1 MDKKRFPSPH
11 SGILFLSICAC
22 TIIIAG
28 CKVSVPSF
36 GDSFFILPVLTLHGG
51 DRRRVSVP
59 SFGDSFF
66 MKLYAV
72 CLVVTL
78 SCFRPLIRGFF
89 FYCHCILLVRL
100 GKRLRFRPLIRGFF
114 FYVGNVP
121 SLVMAHQR
129 VSVPSFGDSFF
140 ISSLSRRHESLEY
153 VSVPSF
159 GDSFFIIAAA
169 EKMSCLNLVSV
180 PSFGDSF
187 FIICLSF
194 YFNFTTID
202 SFRPLIRGFFFYAF
216 IRRLRSFSSAD
227 SFPSPHSGILFLS
240 CRYDMPPSLN
250 IFAIFR
256 RILHLLA
263 QKGFPLTQSIHFSPY
278 PSASARIKSFFI
290 HVVPSPIPLNQYI
303 ITSSSFISPMPH
315 DLTLV

>member
-114 FYVGNVP
+114 FYSFLSIDSSTCTSGLFP
-121 SLVMAHQR
+121 SPHSGIL
-129 VSVPSFGDSFF
+129 F
-140 ISSLSRRHESLEY
+140 LSYPRW
-153 VSVPSF
+153 
-159 GDSFFIIAAA
+159 D
-169 EKMSCLNLVSV
+169 
-180 PSFGDSF
+180 
-187 FIICLSF
+187 LSQI
-194 YFNFTTID
+194 YKD
-202 SFRPLIRGFFFYAF
+202 SFRPLIRGFFFY
-216 IRRLRSFSSAD
+216 
-227 SFPSPHSGILFLS
+227 
-240 CRYDMPPSLN
+240 
-250 IFAIFR
+250 
-256 RILHLLA
+256 
-263 QKGFPLTQSIHFSPY
+263 
-278 PSASARIKSFFI
+278 
-290 HVVPSPIPLNQYI
+290 NQ
-303 ITSSSFISPMPH
+303 
-315 DLTLV
+315 

>member
-1 MDKKRFPSPH
+1 MYELFPSPH

-114 FYVGNVP
+114 FYPVLIRLIGC
-121 SLVMAHQR
+121 
-129 VSVPSFGDSFF
+129 F
-140 ISSLSRRHESLEY
+140 IRR
-153 VSVPSF
+153 
-159 GDSFFIIAAA
+159 
-169 EKMSCLNLVSV
+169 
-180 PSFGDSF
+180 
-187 FIICLSF
+187 
-194 YFNFTTID
+194 
-202 SFRPLIRGFFFYAF
+202 FRPLIRGFFFY
-216 IRRLRSFSSAD
+216 RRVQ
-227 SFPSPHSGILFLS
+227 
-240 CRYDMPPSLN
+240 
-250 IFAIFR
+250 R
-256 RILHLLA
+256 RDV
-263 QKGFPLTQSIHFSPY
+263 F
-278 PSASARIKSFFI
+278 
-290 HVVPSPIPLNQYI
+290 
-303 ITSSSFISPMPH
+303 
-315 DLTLV
+315 

>member
-89 FYCHCILLVRL
+89 FYELHACRVCVHV
-100 GKRLRFRPLIRGFF
+100 
-114 FYVGNVP
+114 FYK
-121 SLVMAHQR
+121 

-140 ISSLSRRHESLEY
+140 MTLKEFAKELENG
-153 VSVPSF
+153 V
-159 GDSFFIIAAA
+159 
-169 EKMSCLNLVSV
+169 K
-180 PSFGDSF
+180 
-187 FIICLSF
+187 
-194 YFNFTTID
+194 
-202 SFRPLIRGFFFYAF
+202 
-216 IRRLRSFSSAD
+216 
-227 SFPSPHSGILFLS
+227 FPSPHSGILFL
-240 CRYDMPPSLN
+240 
-250 IFAIFR
+250 
-256 RILHLLA
+256 
-263 QKGFPLTQSIHFSPY
+263 
-278 PSASARIKSFFI
+278 
-290 HVVPSPIPLNQYI
+290 
-303 ITSSSFISPMPH
+303 
-315 DLTLV
+315 

>member
-140 ISSLSRRHESLEY
+140 MVKKNESNDRR
-153 VSVPSF
+153 
-159 GDSFFIIAAA
+159 
-169 EKMSCLNLVSV
+169 K
-180 PSFGDSF
+180 
-187 FIICLSF
+187 
-194 YFNFTTID
+194 
-202 SFRPLIRGFFFYAF
+202 
-216 IRRLRSFSSAD
+216 RR
-227 SFPSPHSGILFLS
+227 FPSPHSGILFLYIMKIS
-240 CRYDMPPSLN
+240 
-250 IFAIFR
+250 
-256 RILHLLA
+256 
-263 QKGFPLTQSIHFSPY
+263 SIIGKLF
-278 PSASARIKSFFI
+278 
-290 HVVPSPIPLNQYI
+290 PSPHSGIL
-303 ITSSSFISPMPH
+303 F
-315 DLTLV
+315 L